1 MSDTT
6 APEPERLVSGFAQ
19 MVLKA
24 LVELEHAGLLDTGNV
39 VQVELATAQNGTINA
54 IGNPVVTA
62 LGRTYADNPW

>member
-39 VQVELATAQNGTINA
+39 IEVELGNAQNGTVTA
-54 IGNPVVTA
+54 SGNPVVTDR
-62 LGRTYADNPW
+62 GRTYADNPW